1 MAVDLARSRA
11 EHFFM
16 ALATRD
22 PDRIEPFLDENV
34 DWLVIGPADM
44 FPHCGQ
50 RVGRQAVVEAYERLS
65 TNVEA
70 AKIARDF
77 LIVENDT
84 AAALTRVTLVHSAS
98 GRQISFRLAHFV
110 RFRGGKVVE
119 FCAMADCLGAIEQL
133 LGKTLDLDLA
143 TLAPV

>member
-11 EHFFM
+11 EHFFV

-50 RVGRQAVVEAYERLS
+50 RVGKVAVREAYQRLS
-65 TNVEA
+65 TNIETV
-70 AKIARDF
+70 KIARDF
-77 LIVENDT
+77 LIVENET
-84 AAALTRVTLVHSAS
+84 AAALTRVTLVHRAS
-98 GRQISFRLAHFV
+98 GREIHF
-110 RFRGGKVVE
+110 
-119 FCAMADCLGAIEQL
+119 
-133 LGKTLDLDLA
+133 
-143 TLAPV
+143 

>member
-16 ALATRD
+16 ALATRN

-50 RVGRQAVVEAYERLS
+50 RVGKVAVREAYQRLS
-65 TNVEA
+65 TNIETV
-70 AKIARDF
+70 KIARDF
-77 LIVENDT
+77 LIVENET
-84 AAALTRVTLVHSAS
+84 AAALTRVTLVHRAS
-98 GRQISFRLAHFV
+98 GREIHFRLAHFV
-110 RFRGGKVVE
+110 RFRDGKVVE
-119 FCAMADCLGAIEQL
+119 FCAMADSLGAIEQL
-133 LGKTLDLDLA
+133 LGRTLDLDLA